1 MPGVPAP
8 GDSHRS
14 IDMPAAPSAAP
25 PASAMFGEELAAE
38 GGQDVRLRLATL
50 SVVGPVRETNEDHV
64 GWFDAA
70 GHDLTG
76 TPDESTRT
84 AALAGPAVGLM
95 VADGLGGHGR
105 GDLASRTATRI
116 VVEALAVVPQ
126 PGPGQLRAAL
136 ELANGALLAGELDG
150 ATDRRPGPQ
159 TTAAVL
165 VFAAGSLHVAHIGD
179 TRVYR
184 MRDDVVEL
192 LTRDHSQAAELVR
205 MKVIKPY
212 QARTHPGRHLL
223 TRSLGGD
230 LILRADAAS
239 RAIYPGDAYAVCT
252 DGCWGGLDQEHFEA
266 ALRAEPAAGA
276 RDLVSQAIA
285 SGGDDNATV
294 AIIHVDAAGSPRD
307 GDGPDR
313 PFWRRLLA
321 GRS

>member
-1 MPGVPAP
+1 MHAAVEPADHEQP
-8 GDSHRS
+8 
-14 IDMPAAPSAAP
+14 
-25 PASAMFGEELAAE
+25 
-38 GGQDVRLRLATL
+38 VRLRLATL

-64 GWFDAA
+64 GWFDAD

-76 TPDESTRT
+76 TPDESARF
-84 AALAGPAVGLM
+84 AELAGPVVGLM

-116 VVEALAVVPQ
+116 VVQALAVVAE
-126 PGPGQLRAAL
+126 PGPGDLRAAL

-184 MRDDVVEL
+184 MRDDIVEL

-205 MKVIKPY
+205 MKVIKPH

-230 LILRADAAS
+230 LILRADSAS
-239 RAIYPGDAYAVCT
+239 RAIYPGDAYAICT

-266 ALRAEPAAGA
+266 ALRTDPAAGA

-294 AIIHVDAAGSPRD
+294 AIVHVDAVGSPR
-307 GDGPDR
+307 GDAPDR
-313 PFWRRLLA
+313 SFWRRLFA

>member
-1 MPGVPAP
+1 
-8 GDSHRS
+8 
-14 IDMPAAPSAAP
+14 MPAAPSGVS
-25 PASAMFGEELAAE
+25 PASAIFPEVDSADHE
-38 GGQDVRLRLATL
+38 QPVRLRLATL

-64 GWFDAA
+64 GWFDAG
-70 GHDLTG
+70 GHDLAG
-76 TPDESTRT
+76 TPGESTRF
-84 AALAGPAVGLM
+84 AELAGPAVGLM

-116 VVEALAVVPQ
+116 VVQALAVAAR
-126 PGPGQLRAAL
+126 PGPGDLRAAL

-150 ATDRRPGPQ
+150 ASDRRPGPQ

-205 MKVIKPY
+205 MKVIKPH

-230 LILRADAAS
+230 LILRADTAS
-239 RAIYPGDAYAVCT
+239 RAIYQGDAYAICT

-266 ALRAEPAAGA
+266 ALRADPEAGA
-276 RDLVSQAIA
+276 SDLVSQAIA

-294 AIIHVDAAGSPRD
+294 AIIHVDAVGSSRD
-307 GDGPDR
+307 GDAPDR
-313 PFWRRLLA
+313 SFWRRLLA

>member
-1 MPGVPAP
+1 MLPEVETSDDEQP
-8 GDSHRS
+8 
-14 IDMPAAPSAAP
+14 
-25 PASAMFGEELAAE
+25 
-38 GGQDVRLRLATL
+38 VRLRLATL

-64 GWFDAA
+64 GWFDAD
-70 GHDLTG
+70 GHDLMG
-76 TPDESTRT
+76 TPDESARF
-84 AALAGPAVGLM
+84 AELAGPAVGLM

-116 VVEALAVVPQ
+116 VVQALAVAAR
-126 PGPGQLRAAL
+126 PGPGDLKAAL

-150 ATDRRPGPQ
+150 ASDRRPGPQ

-205 MKVIKPY
+205 MKVIKPH

-230 LILRADAAS
+230 LILRADTAS
-239 RAIYPGDAYAVCT
+239 RAIYPGDAYAICT
-252 DGCWGGLDQEHFEA
+252 DGCWAGLDQEHFEA

-294 AIIHVDAAGSPRD
+294 AIIHVDAVGSSRD
-307 GDGPDR
+307 GDAPDR
-313 PFWRRLLA
+313 SFWRRLLA
-321 GRS
+321 GRP